1 MGITG
6 KKREREIQRQTEEM
20 LPTLFICGS
29 HVLNA
34 EKDCNE
40 KQKITNTNINIFAK
54 LEICRKINLFLLL
67 LVLLVYTVATAV
79 NETNLYFFFVHPSS
93 LLSDCAFFNQ
103 PPGRMCFC
111 LLYSWNNIC
120 IYVSGHS
127 PVVLIVGKNSTGALQ
142 TEVSRVVEVSTDLP
156 KIQPNFTLE

>member
-40 KQKITNTNINIFAK
+40 KQKITNADINIFAK

-79 NETNLYFFFVHPSS
+79 NETNLYFFFSS
-93 LLSDCAFFNQ
+93 IHRL
-103 PPGRMCFC
+103 FC
-111 LLYSWNNIC
+111 LIVHSSINPLVGCVSVYSIHGT
-120 IYVSGHS
+120 IYVYMYQGI
-127 PVVLIVGKNSTGALQ
+127 LL
-142 TEVSRVVEVSTDLP
+142 
-156 KIQPNFTLE
+156 